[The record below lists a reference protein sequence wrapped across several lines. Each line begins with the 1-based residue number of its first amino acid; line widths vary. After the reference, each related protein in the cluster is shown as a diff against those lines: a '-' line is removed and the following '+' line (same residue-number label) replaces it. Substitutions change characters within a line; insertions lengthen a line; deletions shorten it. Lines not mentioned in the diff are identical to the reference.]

1 MLDCFGERGGDLVQK
16 RGEASRLREGEKLLL
31 LRKKKRWDGKHLGR
45 ETSRM
50 GREVMTG
57 GEVTGEGQ

>member
-1 MLDCFGERGGDLVQK
+1 MVQK